1 MISSVTFH
9 PFFSH
14 FPLPLFIAGIWLL
27 RLSKTR
33 QNSIFVSAASFNFSI
48 GLLILM
54 LAGLSGMISADL
66 DLRTTIEIEA
76 HQGYSLLSA
85 IFYAISAGY
94 SYVKTFSKSAFIF
107 YGMTFFSLIASVYSG
122 YLLTFYS

>member
-27 RLSKTR
+27 WLSKKR
-33 QNSIFVSAASFNFSI
+33 QNPKLVPAASFNFSI

-54 LAGLSGMISADL
+54 LAGLSGMISSDL

-76 HQGYSLLSA
+76 HQGYSLLAA
-85 IFYAISAGY
+85 IFYVFSASY
-94 SYVKTFSKSAFIF
+94 SYVKAFSKAAFIF

-122 YLLTFYS
+122 YLLTFHS